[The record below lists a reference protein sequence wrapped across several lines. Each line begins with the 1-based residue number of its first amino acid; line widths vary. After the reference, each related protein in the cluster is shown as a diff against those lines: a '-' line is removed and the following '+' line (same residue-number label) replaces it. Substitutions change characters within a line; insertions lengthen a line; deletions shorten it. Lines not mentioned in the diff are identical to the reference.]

1 MMQGMSAKKDK
12 DAEAA
17 ERMLAAAAKFYKQ
30 AAEMYPPDD
39 EYFPCTCLANRPPSR
54 SLPPRRCPARTGHR
68 ASASAVA
75 AGRGCHST
83 TKRRLTQ
90 HTAPDFLKVAF
101 EAEWHRGRPLAE
113 TLPVCDRIRKAL
125 PAVLKIWASGPS
137 TPLQENMQQLA
148 RWETRAYTGLL
159 QDRYTLQTPS
169 VSLAPSSLAR
179 SLHTNTRMW
188 MRTGLLCYTCGR

>member
-1 MMQGMSAKKDK
+1 MIPCSAPLT
-12 DAEAA
+12 
-17 ERMLAAAAKFYKQ
+17 R
-30 AAEMYPPDD
+30 
-39 EYFPCTCLANRPPSR
+39 
-54 SLPPRRCPARTGHR
+54 HR
-68 ASASAVA
+68 APA
-75 AGRGCHST
+75 A
-83 TKRRLTQ
+83 
-90 HTAPDFLKVAF
+90 DFLKIAF

-179 SLHTNTRMW
+179 SLFFRIILEIVFGNVFFALPTAHDMIQLWKEVGQVRCHRHW
-188 MRTGLLCYTCGR
+188 VVDGRFPDKKRLQRRLFAAKSRATARLRP